1 MVGDLSKFELNESR
15 YLGLLKNLIGET
27 KWLQNSPAQGL
38 IPEEDRAIK
47 HIMDVLGPYSKTNG
61 GVLDIEKVTFVENR
75 GNLIIKYAGT
85 GAGICSFVGSH
96 MDVVPA
102 NPAGWERDP
111 FILIQEGDMLYGR
124 GTTDCLGHV
133 ALLTEFL
140 ACLAE
145 NKPALEN
152 TIVVVFIANEEN
164 GAFKGVGVDQL
175 DKEGYMEDLKGGP
188 LFWIDSADS
197 QPCVGTA
204 GNMQWNITCK
214 GKLFHSGLPHKGIN
228 SIEMAMDAMNMLQS
242 MFYADYPPHPKEKQ
256 YNFATPSTFK
266 PTQIQCTPG
275 SLNQLPPEAS
285 IQGDIRLTPF
295 YDVADVKVSMERYIS
310 QINADPT
317 QLSVFGKHGSHSAYV
332 LPAEDKKGVIELSWV
347 GEPENGIACN
357 IDSAGA
363 KAISKATE
371 QVLGAVKPFAIGGS
385 LPLVRELQ
393 DSGYDVQ
400 IAGYGFSHKYH
411 ADNEALSLNNMKD
424 AFRIVSK
431 IVTILEEQ
439 KS

>member
-1 MVGDLSKFELNESR
+1 MSEIFDKVELNEAR
-15 YLGLLKNLIGET
+15 YVGLLKNLIGET

-47 HIMDVLGPYSKTNG
+47 HIMEILGPHSKENG

-85 GAGICSFVGSH
+85 GDGIVSFVGSH
-96 MDVVPA
+96 LDVVPA
-102 NPAGWERDP
+102 DPKGWDRDP
-111 FILIQEGDMLYGR
+111 FILEQDGDMLYGR

-140 ACLAE
+140 TCLAE
-145 NKPALEN
+145 NKPALKK
-152 TIVVVFIANEEN
+152 TVVVVFIANEEN
-164 GAFKGVGVDQL
+164 GAFKGIGVDQL
-175 DKEGYMEDLKGGP
+175 DKEGYMESLKGGP

-204 GNMQWNITCK
+204 GNMQWTIKCT

-242 MFYADYPPHPKEKQ
+242 KFYADYPLHPKEKA

-266 PTQIQCTPG
+266 PTQIKCTPG
-275 SLNQLPPEAS
+275 SLNQLPPETT

-295 YDVADVKVSMERYIS
+295 YDVKDVAKSFDKYIAD
-310 QINADPT
+310 INADPT
-317 QLSVFGKHGSHSAYV
+317 VLSAFGKHGAHTSYV
-332 LPAEDKKGVIELSWV
+332 LPEEDKKGFLELTWV
-347 GEPENGIACN
+347 GEGENGIACN
-357 IDSAGA
+357 LDSAGA

-371 QVLGAVKPFAIGGS
+371 EVLGVVKPFAIGGS

-411 ADNEALSLNNMKD
+411 ADNEAVSLDNMRK
-424 AFRIVSK
+424 AFKIVSK
-431 IVTILEEQ
+431 IVDILE
-439 KS
+439 S